1 MGDAQWTAR
10 YNSHR
15 TLISMRRNQRNTPGR
30 RFNPLREIVADQ
42 KRAADAARS
51 RDRAEQLKTNLPS
64 LIEDQVGEHLQK
76 LESKLLN
83 DFKQMGQKAIDE
95 STAVL
100 TEQLSDRI
108 DTLEQISSIQSKT
121 IINLRDSSKAADQM
135 VSSVVNNIERTL
147 SEAVPGF
154 RLEAAQYAQP
164 QISAQTEVVKA
175 DPRELEE
182 LKGKYGFCPNC
193 TSTNVRRAYRQG
205 LWEEFLRLFF
215 IAPFRCRA
223 CRHKFY
229 RF

>member
-1 MGDAQWTAR
+1 
-10 YNSHR
+10 
-15 TLISMRRNQRNTPGR
+15 MRRNQRNTPAR
-30 RFNPLREIVADQ
+30 RSNPLREMVTDQ
-42 KRAADAARS
+42 KRAAETARM
-51 RDRAEQLKTNLPS
+51 RDRAEQLKANLPG

-76 LESKLLN
+76 LETKLLK

-100 TEQLSDRI
+100 NEQLSGRI
-108 DTLEQISSIQSKT
+108 ETLEQISSIQSRT
-121 IINLRDSSKAADQM
+121 IVNLRDSSRSADQK
-135 VSSVVNNIERTL
+135 VSAVVNNIEKTL
-147 SEAVPGF
+147 SEVVPGF
-154 RLEAAQYAQP
+154 RLEAAQYPQP
-164 QISAQTEVVKA
+164 QIEGQTEVIKA
-175 DPRELEE
+175 EPRELEG

-193 TSTNVRRAYRQG
+193 TSTNVRRAYRHG

>member
-1 MGDAQWTAR
+1 M
-10 YNSHR
+10 
-15 TLISMRRNQRNTPGR
+15 
-30 RFNPLREIVADQ
+30 
-42 KRAADAARS
+42 
-51 RDRAEQLKTNLPS
+51 RDRAEQLKANLPG

-76 LESKLLN
+76 LETKLLK

-100 TEQLSDRI
+100 NEQLSDRI
-108 DTLEQISSIQSKT
+108 ETLEQISSIQSKT
-121 IINLRDSSKAADQM
+121 IVNLRDSSKSADQK
-135 VSSVVNNIERTL
+135 VSAVVNSIEKTL

-154 RLEAAQYAQP
+154 RLEAAQYPQP
-164 QISAQTEVVKA
+164 QIEAQTDVVRA
-175 DPRELEE
+175 DLQEFEG

-193 TSTNVRRAYRQG
+193 TSTNVRRAYRHG

>member
-1 MGDAQWTAR
+1 
-10 YNSHR
+10 
-15 TLISMRRNQRNTPGR
+15 MRRNQRNTPAR
-30 RFNPLREIVADQ
+30 RSNPLREMVTDQ
-42 KRAADAARS
+42 KRAAEAARM
-51 RDRAEQLKTNLPS
+51 RDRAEQLKANLPG

-76 LESKLLN
+76 LETKLLK

-100 TEQLSDRI
+100 NEQLSDRI
-108 DTLEQISSIQSKT
+108 ETLEQISSIQSKT
-121 IINLRDSSKAADQM
+121 IVNLRDSSKSADQK
-135 VSSVVNNIERTL
+135 VSAVVNSIEKTL

-154 RLEAAQYAQP
+154 RLEAAQYPQP
-164 QISAQTEVVKA
+164 QIEAQTDVVRA
-175 DPRELEE
+175 DLQEFEG

-193 TSTNVRRAYRQG
+193 TSTNVRRAYRHG